1 MIYFCGMEI
10 RSFRTLPSFCLPR
23 SCSSESL
30 EGQVCDSFGLRLGNH
45 TFFGGCGSWFLGPRS
60 WRVANLSM
68 KDPSVLQLFMGNPH
82 TQWRFLDGKIME
94 NHQTTSWWIFRCEVG
109 IPVWSKIK
117 NHENRGGKE
126 VFAGDPAVSWNWH
139 MQRDKMYVPTSCFT
153 VPLGCFIGCPFKEKK
168 GLFLRGKC
176 SPKKSVHFW
185 RLQARMATRTRT
197 FHWLRLGTI
206 PPSERDTQ
214 RAAKGSNYGHRWLK
228 RLLFGCYPRSSLI
241 LVHCQP
247 SGKYCSRL
255 LTFIFWIVLLACVYL
270 IGPCHNILKDDTG
283 QPFWIPR
290 LAKVTHLM
298 GESPGVR
305 FGVPSSVGKNAP
317 QKKQPE
323 ILNDL
328 RLMWKISSFSWR
340 LHGSP
345 IEKQDQTRELAWP
358 EDMWSTCLF
367 SLQLCHGCHGGAFR
381 GFHRKVYRCI

>member
-126 VFAGDPAVSWNWH
+126 VFAGDPAVSWNWR

-168 GLFLRGKC
+168 VYFLGANVHLKNPSIFDVCKPAWQRGHELF
-176 SPKKSVHFW
+176 
-185 RLQARMATRTRT
+185 T
-197 FHWLRLGTI
+197 
-206 PPSERDTQ
+206 
-214 RAAKGSNYGHRWLK
+214 
-228 RLLFGCYPRSSLI
+228 GC
-241 LVHCQP
+241 V
-247 SGKYCSRL
+247 
-255 LTFIFWIVLLACVYL
+255 WA
-270 IGPCHNILKDDTG
+270 
-283 QPFWIPR
+283 PF
-290 LAKVTHLM
+290 LH
-298 GESPGVR
+298 
-305 FGVPSSVGKNAP
+305 
-317 QKKQPE
+317 QKE
-323 ILNDL
+323 ILSALLKGPTTVIAD
-328 RLMWKISSFSWR
+328 WKDYFLGAIRVAVWFWYTVS
-340 LHGSP
+340 LVGN
-345 IEKQDQTRELAWP
+345 IVQDCWHLY
-358 EDMWSTCLF
+358 S
-367 SLQLCHGCHGGAFR
+367 G
-381 GFHRKVYRCI
+381 